1 MIKKDKVYELK
12 IEEDDEVSGIDSIS
26 LVDEPAIE
34 INWMYFSKEKPH
46 EFHIPDNEDSKYID
60 KLKSVAQNEQDLL
73 DEGWVVSK
81 VIPLGKQGFIT
92 APDPNGPSVE
102 NETEYRVRYKYVL
115 NPQAQ
120 SPSIIPTTRDFCREL
135 VQKNYVWRL
144 EDLDTLTNDEGDSA
158 LVWRGGYNC
167 RHLWARIEYTL
178 DSTIRNKASV
188 NTGKIDPQAPLDTR
202 VLGMEQ
208 PDTRVP
214 EWPSFSKQGFER
226 VSIDYDDTLST
237 QRGKD
242 LARRLLLEGKEL
254 VIVTRRRNS
263 ELNDVRRVAKEV
275 GIDKIYNTNGL
286 PKWNKLKE
294 LGIQR
299 HIDNSQDELDSI
311 KKNAPLIRTQKF
323 EYENMVSVSD
333 YPDSVKNNA
342 KAVLKWVDENGWGSC
357 GTEVGKIR
365 ANQLANGE
373 PISEDTV
380 RRMYSYLSRHKVD
393 LESSKSYDDGCGKLM
408 YDSWGGLSALS
419 WAEGKVNTFNKQ
431 KFVESCPTAT
441 QDVATNLK
449 NRQECIDVAN
459 YGPLNPNEPNE
470 EYWKKKADMFG
481 GDLPSAKKA
490 LCGNCSFFVQT
501 KSMLDCIAN
510 GINDTNE
517 WDTIDAGDLGYCEA
531 FDFKCAASRTC
542 DAWVVGGPITE
553 EDMGYDV
560 GTIGGFED
568 PNIKKKKKKK
578 DQKFAIDNEEK
589 RTIVGP
595 AMVPDLRIPRKDN
608 QGNMYEV
615 YFSSETIKM
624 IADKYMKNQYTR
636 NNDLM
641 HDGTAVKD
649 VYVVESWI
657 KEDDNDKSNKYGYGD
672 LPIGTWFVAMKC
684 AKTPQGDKVWE
695 MVKSGELAGYSV
707 SGWFEE
713 VAAFC
718 REEMFL
724 QKVVEILK
732 KY

>member
-1 MIKKDKVYELK
+1 MIKKDKIYELK
-12 IEEDDEVSGIDSIS
+12 IEEDDELSGIDSIS

-46 EFHIPDNEDSKYID
+46 EFHIPDNEDSKYIE
-60 KLKSVAQNEQDLL
+60 KLKSIAQNEQELF

-81 VIPLGKQGFIT
+81 VIPLGKEGFIS

-102 NETEYRVRYKYVL
+102 DETEYRVRYKYVL

-188 NTGKIDPQAPLDTR
+188 NTGKIDPQSPLDTR
-202 VLGMEQ
+202 ILGMEQ

-214 EWPSFSKQGFER
+214 EWPSFSKVKME
-226 VSIDYDDTLST
+226 
-237 QRGKD
+237 
-242 LARRLLLEGKEL
+242 
-254 VIVTRRRNS
+254 
-263 ELNDVRRVAKEV
+263 
-275 GIDKIYNTNGL
+275 
-286 PKWNKLKE
+286 
-294 LGIQR
+294 
-299 HIDNSQDELDSI
+299 
-311 KKNAPLIRTQKF
+311 
-323 EYENMVSVSD
+323 SVSD
-333 YPDSVKNNA
+333 YPESVKNNA
-342 KAVLKWVDENGWGSC
+342 KAVLKYVEENGWGSC

-365 ANQLANGE
+365 ANQLAKGE

-431 KFVESCPTAT
+431 KFVESCPDAT
-441 QDVATNLK
+441 QDVAINLK
-449 NRQECIDVAN
+449 NRQECIDVAH

-481 GDLPSAKKA
+481 GDLGSAKKA

-578 DQKFAIDNEEK
+578 DQKFAIDSEEK

-595 AMVPDLRIPRKDN
+595 AMVPDLYIPRKDAE
-608 QGNMYEV
+608 GNFYSV
-615 YFSSETIKM
+615 YFSAETIKM
-624 IADKYMKNQYTR
+624 IAEKYMKNQYTR

-657 KEDDNDKSNKYGYGD
+657 KEDDNDKSSKYGYGD

-707 SGWFEE
+707 SGWFSEE
-713 VAAFC
+713 AMFA
-718 REEMFL
+718 REELFL

>member
-1 MIKKDKVYELK
+1 MIKKDKIYELK
-12 IEEDDEVSGIDSIS
+12 IEEDDELSGIDSIS

-46 EFHIPDNEDSKYID
+46 EFHIPDNEDSKYIE
-60 KLKSVAQNEQDLL
+60 KLKSIAQNEQDLL

-81 VIPLGKQGFIT
+81 VIPLGKEGFIS

-102 NETEYRVRYKYVL
+102 DETEYRVRYKYVL

-120 SPSIIPTTRDFCREL
+120 SPSVIPTTRDFCREL

-188 NTGKIDPQAPLDTR
+188 NQGKKDPQAPLDTR

-214 EWPSFSKQGFER
+214 EWPSFSKVKFEK

-237 QRGKD
+237 DRGKE
-242 LARRLLLEGKEL
+242 LAKRLLEQGKEL
-254 VIVTRRRNS
+254 VVVTRRRD
-263 ELNDVRRVAKEV
+263 EQMDEVRKVAKEL
-275 GIDKIYNTNGL
+275 GIDKVYNTNGQL
-286 PKWNKLKE
+286 KWKKLKE
-294 LGIQR
+294 LGIEK
-299 HIDNSQDELDSI
+299 HIDNNPDEIKAIQDNVPSI
-311 KKNAPLIRTQKF
+311 QTEKF
-323 EYENMVSVSD
+323 D
-333 YPDSVKNNA
+333 
-342 KAVLKWVDENGWGSC
+342 
-357 GTEVGKIR
+357 
-365 ANQLANGE
+365 
-373 PISEDTV
+373 
-380 RRMYSYLSRHKVD
+380 
-393 LESSKSYDDGCGKLM
+393 
-408 YDSWGGLSALS
+408 
-419 WAEGKVNTFNKQ
+419 
-431 KFVESCPTAT
+431 
-441 QDVATNLK
+441 
-449 NRQECIDVAN
+449 
-459 YGPLNPNEPNE
+459 
-470 EYWKKKADMFG
+470 
-481 GDLPSAKKA
+481 
-490 LCGNCSFFVQT
+490 
-501 KSMLDCIAN
+501 
-510 GINDTNE
+510 
-517 WDTIDAGDLGYCEA
+517 
-531 FDFKCAASRTC
+531 
-542 DAWVVGGPITE
+542 
-553 EDMGYDV
+553 YDV
-560 GTIGGFED
+560 STIGGYED
-568 PNIKKKKKKK
+568 PGIKKKKQK
-578 DQKFAIDNEEK
+578 KFAADEEK
-589 RTIVGP
+589 RTIIGP
-595 AMVPDLRIPRKDN
+595 AMVPDLRIPRKDV

-624 IADKYMKNQYTR
+624 IAEKYMKNQYTR

-649 VYVVESWI
+649 VYVIESWI
-657 KEDDNDKSNKYGYGD
+657 KEDENDKSTKYGYGD

-724 QKVVEILK
+724 HKVVEILK
-732 KY
+732 KYE

>member
-46 EFHIPDNEDSKYID
+46 EFHIPDNEDSKYIE
-60 KLKSVAQNEQDLL
+60 KLKSIAQNEQELF

-81 VIPLGKQGFIT
+81 VIPLGKEGFIS

-254 VIVTRRRNS
+254 VVVTRRRNS
-263 ELNDVRRVAKEV
+263 ELNDVRRIAKEV

-299 HIDNSQDELDSI
+299 HIDNNQDELDSI

-342 KAVLKWVDENGWGSC
+342 KAVLKYVDENGWGSC

-393 LESSKSYDDGCGKLM
+393 LDSSKSYDDGCGKLM

-419 WAEGKVNTFNKQ
+419 WAESK
-431 KFVESCPTAT
+431 
-441 QDVATNLK
+441 LK
-449 NRQECIDVAN
+449 
-459 YGPLNPNEPNE
+459 
-470 EYWKKKADMFG
+470 
-481 GDLPSAKKA
+481 
-490 LCGNCSFFVQT
+490 
-501 KSMLDCIAN
+501 
-510 GINDTNE
+510 
-517 WDTIDAGDLGYCEA
+517 
-531 FDFKCAASRTC
+531 DF
-542 DAWVVGGPITE
+542 
-553 EDMGYDV
+553 GYDV
-560 GTIGGFED
+560 GTIGGYED
-568 PNIKKKKKKK
+568 PNIKKKKKK
-578 DQKFAIDNEEK
+578 DQKFAIDSEEK

-595 AMVPDLRIPRKDN
+595 AMVPDLKIPRKDN
-608 QGNMYEV
+608 EGNRYEV

-657 KEDDNDKSNKYGYGD
+657 KEDDNDKSSKYGYGD

-684 AKTPQGDKVWE
+684 AKTPEGDKVWE

-713 VAAFC
+713 IAAFC

>member
-12 IEEDDEVSGIDSIS
+12 IEEDDDISGIDSIS

-46 EFHIPDNEDSKYID
+46 EFHIPDGEDNKYLD
-60 KLKSVAQNEQDLL
+60 KLVSIAQNEQDLF

-81 VIPLGKQGFIT
+81 ITPFGKEDFIT
-92 APDPNGPSVE
+92 APDPNGPSSE
-102 NETEYRVRYKYVL
+102 NEKEYRVRYKYVL

-135 VQKNYVWRL
+135 IQKNYVWRL
-144 EDLDTLTNDEGDSA
+144 EDMDALTNDEGDSA

-167 RHLWARIEYTL
+167 RHLWARIEY
-178 DSTIRNKASV
+178 SYEYPIRNKASV
-188 NTGKIDPQAPLDTR
+188 NRGKIDPQAPLDTR
-202 VLGMEQ
+202 VLGLEQ
-208 PDTRVP
+208 PSTVVP
-214 EWPSFSKQGFER
+214 AWPSFSKVKME
-226 VSIDYDDTLST
+226 
-237 QRGKD
+237 
-242 LARRLLLEGKEL
+242 
-254 VIVTRRRNS
+254 
-263 ELNDVRRVAKEV
+263 
-275 GIDKIYNTNGL
+275 
-286 PKWNKLKE
+286 
-294 LGIQR
+294 
-299 HIDNSQDELDSI
+299 
-311 KKNAPLIRTQKF
+311 
-323 EYENMVSVSD
+323 SVSD
-333 YPDSVKNNA
+333 YPESVKNNA
-342 KAVLKWVDENGWGSC
+342 KAVLKYVDENGWGSC
-357 GTEVGKIR
+357 GTSVGKIR
-365 ANQLANGE
+365 ASQLANGE

-393 LESSKSYDDGCGKLM
+393 LDSSKSYDDGCGKLM

-419 WAEGKVNTFNKQ
+419 WAESKVNSFG
-431 KFVESCPTAT
+431 KFEVGVPHYTEDGKLYEGPTHK
-441 QDVATNLK
+441 D
-449 NRQECIDVAN
+449 
-459 YGPLNPNEPNE
+459 
-470 EYWKKKADMFG
+470 ADGRLMTG
-481 GDLPSAKKA
+481 E
-490 LCGNCSFFVQT
+490 VH
-501 KSMLDCIAN
+501 
-510 GINDTNE
+510 
-517 WDTIDAGDLGYCEA
+517 
-531 FDFKCAASRTC
+531 
-542 DAWVVGGPITE
+542 TE
-553 EDMGYDV
+553 DSVYLYHEDELGYDV

-568 PNIKKKKKKK
+568 PNIKKKKKK
-578 DQKFAIDNEEK
+578 DQKFAIDSEEK

-595 AMVPDLRIPRKDN
+595 AMVPNLYIPRKDAE
-608 QGNMYEV
+608 GNFYSV

-657 KEDDNDKSNKYGYGD
+657 KEDDNDKSSKYGYGD

-684 AKTPQGDKVWE
+684 AKTPEGDKVWE

-713 VAAFC
+713 IAAFC